1 MTVSSPNATRR
12 VNGMVCEAVDVLR
25 VGDVGGADDVVIAH
39 VSEPTTTKA
48 TEAKT
53 SRADKAAKTAERER
67 LRQAKEAD
75 KERAR
80 IAREEQKAEKER
92 LKEAV
97 RAAKERVRAEKE
109 AERERVRA
117 EKEAEK
123 ERARVEKEA
132 EKERVRSEKEAERQK
147 LLTEKEAA
155 KAKLLAEKEA
165 ERNER
170 ERIKAEKEAAKQ
182 AAQAERDAIK
192 AEKEAVKAAELAEK
206 EAAKAKLLAE
216 KEAERNERERIKAEK
231 EAAKQAAQAERDA
244 IKAEKEAAKAA
255 ELAEKEA
262 EQAKAEILKAK
273 QANAFAKFF
282 TPKPKARPVKSPSV
296 NTPAI
301 SDALRDKLDSII
313 KSDKHDEDIDNI
325 RVELLARW
333 KQDKRRFATRWGERR
348 VNADKDGVAVL
359 CFNISRKRKR
369 GDYVDGGC
377 ARRRRLYDIDGAE
390 YERPAFWGTG
400 TFPNRPS
407 KPVVVTARR
416 PFAKEADVDYDYD
429 SAEEW
434 EDAGPGESLSDA
446 DDDDD
451 DDDELGGEED
461 DGFIANEDVE
471 MIDFATFDPACI
483 GDDERTARQRSTIAM
498 LTNKAKRQQTPL
510 IISRLEPRTSDA
522 EEPDASLLGVF
533 TGMTPFAA
541 HVRIS
546 LDASTSRT
554 SATAQN
560 DAQTKSTNKSS
571 HKMTKDDLVNTQLR
585 ELIEFLLR
593 HPSLTINKA
602 AGTFVED
609 ASSRVAGL
617 SQAAVKRKIQEVAT
631 RLNNKWIITVDALNS
646 VDMTADDADAL
657 RTAVDSTRTA
667 AKKRKTTA
675 TTATATKPAHSHTL
689 ETFFDTTAQ
698 TIPGATDS
706 PIWVSS
712 LQDVAKTK
720 HLMAP
725 FGKYEFLF
733 NGSTLGACAQQG
745 TMPSFVTSWLMK
757 VATSKENV
765 TFRMHCIVL
774 LSSVIEAL
782 VHKTPESKEKPV
794 TPPRASLQSLCADNQ
809 LRNAIEHLTHN
820 DDVQLR
826 ETAIGLAGSL
836 LGTQISEKVVS
847 DLKSSSSFTMVL
859 SERLLVAESKI
870 QCVEI
875 LRVMFPNAVAV
886 ELYAGFH
893 PEEGAKLAENILRV
907 TLESSAEN
915 ENTYA
920 SLVRL
925 CHLFA
930 QGAPRLVDAT
940 ELEKIPADEN
950 I

>member
-1 MTVSSPNATRR
+1 MTAPSPNATRR
-12 VNGMVCEAVDVLR
+12 VNEATKRDAADVEAVE
-25 VGDVGGADDVVIAH
+25 VGAADDVVIAH
-39 VSEPTTTKA
+39 VSEPTMAKGTAPTTKK
-48 TEAKT
+48 TKPKT
-53 SRADKAAKTAERER
+53 STSTVGKAVKAAERER
-67 LRQAKEAD
+67 VKKAKEEE

-80 IAREEQKAEKER
+80 AAREEQKAEKER
-92 LKEAV
+92 LKEAE
-97 RAAKERVRAEKE
+97 REAKEAEKERVR
-109 AERERVRA
+109 V

-123 ERARVEKEA
+123 ERARV

-147 LLTEKEAA
+147 LLAEKEAT

-165 ERNER
+165 ER
-170 ERIKAEKEAAKQ
+170 IEKE
-182 AAQAERDAIK
+182 RVK
-192 AEKEAVKAAELAEK
+192 AEKEAVK
-206 EAAKAKLLAE
+206 
-216 KEAERNERERIKAEK
+216 
-231 EAAKQAAQAERDA
+231 QAAQAEKDA

-262 EQAKAEILKAK
+262 EKAKAEKLKAK

-282 TPKPKARPVKSPSV
+282 TPKPKTKPVEPPSGS
-296 NTPAI
+296 TPAI

-313 KSDKHDEDIDNI
+313 KSDEHDEDIDII
-325 RVELLARW
+325 RSELLARW

-348 VNADKDGVAVL
+348 ANADKDGVGVL
-359 CFNISRKRKR
+359 CFNLPRKRKR
-369 GDYVDGGC
+369 DSCVDGGR

-407 KPVVVTARR
+407 KPIAVTARR

-446 DDDDD
+446 DDDADD
-451 DDDELGGEED
+451 DDGDDELGGEED

-510 IISRLEPRTSDA
+510 VISRLEPRTPDA
-522 EEPDASLLGVF
+522 EDPDASLLAVF

-541 HVRIS
+541 HVRMS
-546 LDASTSRT
+546 LDASTSQP
-554 SATAQN
+554 SAPAQS
-560 DAQTKSTNKSS
+560 DAQTKSTNKSA
-571 HKMTKDDLVNTQLR
+571 HKMTKNDLVNTQLR

-593 HPSLTINKA
+593 NPTLTINKA

-631 RLNNKWIITVDALNS
+631 RLNNKWIITADALDS
-646 VDMTADDADAL
+646 VNISADDADAL
-657 RTAVDSTRTA
+657 RPAVESTTAT
-667 AKKRKTTA
+667 AKKRKIAA
-675 TTATATKPAHSHTL
+675 TTATATKSVHSHTL
-689 ETFFDTTAQ
+689 ETFFDKTAQ
-698 TIPGATDS
+698 TIPAATDS
-706 PIWVSS
+706 PTWVSS

-720 HLMAP
+720 HLASP

-757 VATSKENV
+757 VATSKENT

-774 LSSVIEAL
+774 LRSVIEAL

-794 TPPRASLQSLCADNQ
+794 TPPRASLESLCADNQ
-809 LRNAIEHLTHN
+809 LRNSIEHLAQS
-820 DDVQLR
+820 DEFQLR
-826 ETAIGLAGSL
+826 AGAIELAGSL
-836 LGTQISEKVVS
+836 LGTPISERVVS
-847 DLKSSSSFTMVL
+847 DLKSSSSFIAVF
-859 SERLLVAESKI
+859 SERLPVAESKMR
-870 QCVEI
+870 CAEI

-907 TLESSAEN
+907 TLDSSAEN
-915 ENTYA
+915 QNGYA

-930 QGAPRLVDAT
+930 QGAPRLVDAAK
-940 ELEKIPADEN
+940 LEKIPTDEN

>member
-1 MTVSSPNATRR
+1 MTAPSPNATRR
-12 VNGMVCEAVDVLR
+12 VNEATNRDAADVEVVE
-25 VGDVGGADDVVIAH
+25 VGTADDVVIAH
-39 VSEPTTTKA
+39 VSEPTTTTKGTA
-48 TEAKT
+48 PTTKQTKPKT
-53 SRADKAAKTAERER
+53 STSTAGKAAKAAERER
-67 LRQAKEAD
+67 VKKAKEEE

-80 IAREEQKAEKER
+80 AAREEQKAEKER
-92 LKEAV
+92 LKEAE
-97 RAAKERVRAEKE
+97 RKAKEAEKERVRAEKE
-109 AERERVRA
+109 AEKERVRA

-123 ERARVEKEA
+123 ERARVEKE
-132 EKERVRSEKEAERQK
+132 RVRSEKEVERQK
-147 LLTEKEAA
+147 LLAEKEAT
-155 KAKLLAEKEA
+155 KAKLLAEKKA
-165 ERNER
+165 ERIEKER
-170 ERIKAEKEAAKQ
+170 VKSEKEAVKQ
-182 AAQAERDAIK
+182 AAQAEK
-192 AEKEAVKAAELAEK
+192 
-206 EAAKAKLLAE
+206 
-216 KEAERNERERIKAEK
+216 
-231 EAAKQAAQAERDA
+231 DA

-262 EQAKAEILKAK
+262 EKAKAEKLKAK

-282 TPKPKARPVKSPSV
+282 TPKPKTKPVEPPSV
-296 NTPAI
+296 STPEI

-313 KSDKHDEDIDNI
+313 KSAEHDEDIDNI
-325 RVELLARW
+325 RSELLARW

-348 VNADKDGVAVL
+348 ANADKDGAVVL
-359 CFNISRKRKR
+359 CFNMPRKRKR
-369 GDYVDGGC
+369 DSCVDSGR

-407 KPVVVTARR
+407 KPIAVTARR

-434 EDAGPGESLSDA
+434 EDADPGESLSDA

-451 DDDELGGEED
+451 DGDDELGGEED

-510 IISRLEPRTSDA
+510 VISRLEPRTPDA
-522 EEPDASLLGVF
+522 EDPDASLLAVF

-541 HVRIS
+541 HVRMS
-546 LDASTSRT
+546 LDASTSQP
-554 SATAQN
+554 SAPAQSN
-560 DAQTKSTNKSS
+560 AQTKSTNKSA
-571 HKMTKDDLVNTQLR
+571 HKMTKNDLVNTQLR

-593 HPSLTINKA
+593 NPTLTINKA

-631 RLNNKWIITVDALNS
+631 RLNNKWIITADALDS
-646 VDMTADDADAL
+646 VNISADDADAL
-657 RTAVDSTRTA
+657 RPSVESTTAT
-667 AKKRKTTA
+667 AKKRKIAA
-675 TTATATKPAHSHTL
+675 TTATATKSGHSHTL
-689 ETFFDTTAQ
+689 ETLFDKAAQ
-698 TIPGATDS
+698 TIPAATDS
-706 PIWVSS
+706 PTWASS

-720 HLMAP
+720 HLASP

-733 NGSTLGACAQQG
+733 NGSTLSACAQQG

-757 VATSKENV
+757 VATSKENT

-774 LSSVIEAL
+774 LRSVIEAL

-794 TPPRASLQSLCADNQ
+794 TPPRASLESLCADNQ
-809 LRNAIEHLTHN
+809 LRNSIERLAQS
-820 DDVQLR
+820 DEVQLR
-826 ETAIGLAGSL
+826 ATAIELVGSL
-836 LGTQISEKVVS
+836 LGTPISERVVS
-847 DLKSSSSFTMVL
+847 DLKSSSSFMAVF
-859 SERLLVAESKI
+859 SERLPVAESKMR
-870 QCVEI
+870 CAEI

-886 ELYAGFH
+886 ELYAGFQ
-893 PEEGAKLAENILRV
+893 PEEGAKLAENILSV
-907 TLESSAEN
+907 TLDSSAEN
-915 ENTYA
+915 ENGYA

-940 ELEKIPADEN
+940 KLEKIPIDEN

>member
-1 MTVSSPNATRR
+1 MTAPSPNATRR
-12 VNGMVCEAVDVLR
+12 VNEATNRD
-25 VGDVGGADDVVIAH
+25 ADDVQVVEVGAADVVVIAH
-39 VSEPTTTKA
+39 VSEPTTTKGTA
-48 TEAKT
+48 PTTKKTKPKT
-53 SRADKAAKTAERER
+53 STATSDKAAKAAERER
-67 LRQAKEAD
+67 VKKAKEEE

-80 IAREEQKAEKER
+80 VAREEQKAEKER
-92 LKEAV
+92 LKEAE
-97 RAAKERVRAEKE
+97 REAKEAEKERVRL
-109 AERERVRA
+109 

-123 ERARVEKEA
+123 ERARV

-147 LLTEKEAA
+147 LLAEKEAT

-165 ERNER
+165 ERIEKER
-170 ERIKAEKEAAKQ
+170 AKAEKEAAKQ
-182 AAQAERDAIK
+182 AAQAEK
-192 AEKEAVKAAELAEK
+192 
-206 EAAKAKLLAE
+206 
-216 KEAERNERERIKAEK
+216 
-231 EAAKQAAQAERDA
+231 DA

-262 EQAKAEILKAK
+262 EKAKAEKLKAK

-282 TPKPKARPVKSPSV
+282 TPKPKTKPVEPPSV
-296 NTPAI
+296 STPAI

-313 KSDKHDEDIDNI
+313 KSDEHDEDIDNI
-325 RVELLARW
+325 RSELLARW

-348 VNADKDGVAVL
+348 ANADKDGVVVL
-359 CFNISRKRKR
+359 CFNMPRKRKR
-369 GDYVDGGC
+369 GSCVDGGR

-407 KPVVVTARR
+407 KPIAVTARK

-451 DDDELGGEED
+451 DGDDELGGEED

-498 LTNKAKRQQTPL
+498 LTNKAKRQETPL
-510 IISRLEPRTSDA
+510 VISRLEPRTPDA
-522 EEPDASLLGVF
+522 EDADASLLAVF

-541 HVRIS
+541 HVRMS
-546 LDASTSRT
+546 LDASTSQP
-554 SATAQN
+554 SAPAQS
-560 DAQTKSTNKSS
+560 DTQTKSTNKSA
-571 HKMTKDDLVNTQLR
+571 HKMTKNDLVNTQLR

-593 HPSLTINKA
+593 NPSLTINKA

-631 RLNNKWIITVDALNS
+631 RLNNKWIITADALDS
-646 VDMTADDADAL
+646 VNISADDADAL
-657 RTAVDSTRTA
+657 RPAVESTTATV
-667 AKKRKTTA
+667 KKRKITA
-675 TTATATKPAHSHTL
+675 TTATATKSGHSHTL
-689 ETFFDTTAQ
+689 ETFFDKTAQ
-698 TIPGATDS
+698 TIPAATDS
-706 PIWVSS
+706 PTWASS

-720 HLMAP
+720 HLASP

-757 VATSKENV
+757 VATSKENT

-774 LSSVIEAL
+774 LRSVIEAL

-794 TPPRASLQSLCADNQ
+794 TPPRASLESLCADSQ
-809 LRNAIEHLTHN
+809 LRNSIEHLAQS
-820 DDVQLR
+820 DEVQLR
-826 ETAIGLAGSL
+826 ATAFELAGSL
-836 LGTQISEKVVS
+836 LGTPISERVVS
-847 DLKSSSSFTMVL
+847 DLKSSSSFIAVL
-859 SERLLVAESKI
+859 LERLPVAESKMR
-870 QCVEI
+870 CVEI

-907 TLESSAEN
+907 TLDSSAEN
-915 ENTYA
+915 ENGYT

-930 QGAPRLVDAT
+930 QGAPRLVDAAK
-940 ELEKIPADEN
+940 LEKIPTDEN